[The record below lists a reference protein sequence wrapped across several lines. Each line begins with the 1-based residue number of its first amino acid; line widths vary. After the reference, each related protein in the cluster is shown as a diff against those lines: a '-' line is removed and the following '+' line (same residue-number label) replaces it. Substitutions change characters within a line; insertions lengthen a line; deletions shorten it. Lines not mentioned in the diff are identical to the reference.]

1 MNNQQ
6 PLHNCINFYNDNTLL
21 NQALNFSSDKNS
33 LKYNRDSNIPDNSL
47 PFNNLAYNIKET
59 ENEIYIENINKL
71 DAIKISRRN
80 PNIIERIYNKNVIH
94 NIIHKKYQAFAIIG
108 IFDLN
113 FVKYLGYVSSAEEIT
128 TIIGYKVYL
137 INSIELIKINNN
149 INEPLAYNNFKENI
163 KKLFSTKNFYFS
175 NEYNISI
182 AYNEFNRDIR
192 ANKKYLMNY
201 PLLKLFLDND
211 IPNYFYCQIIFGFV
225 SGQNNI
231 SMGNNSSNILDIA
244 IIERYINGNIRANN
258 NDLVY
263 IKQIEFITNFK
274 DKNNILKNAICS
286 YICYENGES
295 INNIIAFSPFKMIL
309 VEELNKF
316 ENIFCKIN
324 NLNNKISLKN
334 FGDEIKTYN
343 KNVLNNRIKYFDKS
357 NFENA
362 IDFYYNELCQRNL
375 FWFIDINNNNLEY
388 ENCIKFIKGLF
399 WKLIKVELKRTGLGK
414 YLEKINKENDCIIYK
429 KFDLLIQHYI
439 KDKNNKR
446 ILLNKDKNIFQQVF
460 DKHLYINPY
469 ISNEQNLL
477 RTDEQIK
484 SDDDYNKFKLLCV
497 TWNVGGI
504 QLKNDLDISEIF
516 TRNYFYD
523 NGQSPDIIVISLQEI
538 VNLNFFNVLISKENT
553 NIIETWQNILEIAL
567 KKIFPNEEYIVPFP
581 LNFVGLFVIIFIKE
595 SLSGK
600 VFHTDTEEIK
610 KGKYNLGNKGF
621 IVSSFQ
627 VMNKIFSIAGCH
639 LESGAEDN
647 KNDKRIKTIYD
658 ILNQEIC
665 TPSDSI
671 NKFNESDFWII
682 LGDLNFRMSDLLYK
696 QIINLIHERDFN
708 GLYCM
713 DQFHL
718 AYEDINNLKLKN
730 SVNEGKINFLPTYKF
745 EKNSDNYDYKKK
757 RVPSYCDRIF
767 YCKKEGIK
775 NLSYESVSYLKL
787 SDHRPVTAAFEV
799 FWEKNI
805 I

>member
-1 MNNQQ
+1 M
-6 PLHNCINFYNDNTLL
+6 
-21 NQALNFSSDKNS
+21 
-33 LKYNRDSNIPDNSL
+33 
-47 PFNNLAYNIKET
+47 
-59 ENEIYIENINKL
+59 
-71 DAIKISRRN
+71 
-80 PNIIERIYNKNVIH
+80 
-94 NIIHKKYQAFAIIG
+94 
-108 IFDLN
+108 
-113 FVKYLGYVSSAEEIT
+113 
-128 TIIGYKVYL
+128 

-149 INEPLAYNNFKENI
+149 INEPLAYNNFIENI

-192 ANKKYLMNY
+192 ENKKYLMNY

-334 FGDEIKTYN
+334 FEDEIKTYN
-343 KNVLNNRIKYFDKS
+343 KNVLNNRIKYFDKN

-388 ENCIKFIKGLF
+388 ENCIKSIKGLF

-429 KFDLLIQHYI
+429 NVDLLIQHYK

-477 RTDEQIK
+477 ITDEQIK

-553 NIIETWQNILEIAL
+553 NIIETWQ
-567 KKIFPNEEYIVPFP
+567 
-581 LNFVGLFVIIFIKE
+581 
-595 SLSGK
+595 
-600 VFHTDTEEIK
+600 
-610 KGKYNLGNKGF
+610 
-621 IVSSFQ
+621 
-627 VMNKIFSIAGCH
+627 
-639 LESGAEDN
+639 
-647 KNDKRIKTIYD
+647 IY
-658 ILNQEIC
+658 
-665 TPSDSI
+665 
-671 NKFNESDFWII
+671 
-682 LGDLNFRMSDLLYK
+682 
-696 QIINLIHERDFN
+696 
-708 GLYCM
+708 
-713 DQFHL
+713 
-718 AYEDINNLKLKN
+718 
-730 SVNEGKINFLPTYKF
+730 
-745 EKNSDNYDYKKK
+745 
-757 RVPSYCDRIF
+757 
-767 YCKKEGIK
+767 
-775 NLSYESVSYLKL
+775 
-787 SDHRPVTAAFEV
+787 
-799 FWEKNI
+799 
-805 I
+805 